1 MRGRGATGLSR
12 APWPRD
18 MKAAGV
24 PGRSVFE
31 RQLRRKTT
39 ARNARPAR
47 ASGAARIRDIFIQR
61 SRPQQRASRCCAS
74 P

>member
-1 MRGRGATGLSR
+1 
-12 APWPRD
+12 
-18 MKAAGV
+18 MKAAGCSRPFGIWKAV
-24 PGRSVFE
+24 RDE
-31 RQLRRKTT
+31 RWT
-39 ARNARPAR
+39 ARVARRAR

>member
-1 MRGRGATGLSR
+1 L
-12 APWPRD
+12 
-18 MKAAGV
+18 KAAGV

-31 RQLRRKTT
+31 RQFETKDDGAHARR
-39 ARNARPAR
+39 AR